1 MSGECGVITAAV
13 FCVNDQ
19 RNIKNL
25 GFKFG
30 IPAIRTE
37 QAENILCCRKFRLR
51 TADDKTLV

>member
-30 IPAIRTE
+30 ILAIRTE
-37 QAENILCCRKFRLR
+37 QAENILCC
-51 TADDKTLV
+51 